1 MIAMN
6 ATNSRVGIMLTSML
20 LGLMSAASGVHAQET
35 IQKSRNRS
43 EPVAQKQAGNADFE
57 KLLSKADELID
68 NGKPEEAYKL
78 LEPFELKHSG
88 DTRFDYLIG
97 IAALDSG
104 MPDKATLALE
114 RVLLVNPDSAAA
126 RMDMARAYFQLG
138 DILRA
143 KTEFARVLNQN
154 PSDAARSTIQKY
166 LEAIAER
173 EAGNMTHVSGYLE
186 GGIGYD
192 SNVNNSTSQAQ
203 IIAGGTNVTLDP
215 ANVQVSD
222 IYYQVVGG
230 GQATHALIPHWELY
244 AGADLRIRNY
254 RMQKN
259 FDALDLYARAGVSY
273 GTRANQL
280 RIGAFGWEYFLGG
293 FHNSDIGGI
302 NAEWNHVFSPSNQLK
317 IFGQN
322 EQFRYVDPV
331 MQPNDFNQQIIG
343 GGWAHV
349 LEGGMSSLYANLY
362 HGMEQDISTIITP
375 VTPDGGRID
384 GAQRFNGLRVGGL
397 MAVNDHTTVFVNAG
411 AQAGDYS
418 KVNVFF
424 LVQRR
429 DRLFDLTLGE
439 IWHWD
444 KHLTLRPQISYA
456 QDISNIVLYCFDRTE
471 VSLNVSRDL
480 R

>member
-1 MIAMN
+1 MTMN
-6 ATNSRVGIMLTSML
+6 ATNSRVGIMLTSMF
-20 LGLMSAASGVHAQET
+20 LGLMSATSGTHAQET
-35 IQKSRNRS
+35 AQKSRNRA
-43 EPVAQKQAGNADFE
+43 EPVAQKQAGNADYE
-57 KLLSKADELID
+57 KLLSKADELIN

-78 LEPFELKHSG
+78 LEPLELIHSG
-88 DTRFDYLIG
+88 EARFDYLIG

-104 MPDKATLALE
+104 KPDKATLALE

-143 KTEFARVLNQN
+143 KTEFTRVLNQN
-154 PSDAARSTIQKY
+154 PSEAARSTIQKY
-166 LEAIAER
+166 LEAIAEKQDSK
-173 EAGNMTHVSGYLE
+173 MTQVTGYVE

-192 SNVNNSTSQAQ
+192 SNVNNSTSQQQ
-203 IIAGGTNVTLDP
+203 IFAGGTNITLDS
-215 ANVQVSD
+215 ANVQASD
-222 IYYQVVGG
+222 IYYQVAGG
-230 GQATHALIPHWELY
+230 GIAIQSLTPHWALY

-254 RMQKN
+254 RTQKS
-259 FDALDLYARAGVSY
+259 FDALDLYTRAGLSY
-273 GTRANQL
+273 GANADQL

-302 NAEWNHVFSPSNQLK
+302 NAEWSHVFSPSNQIK

-331 MQPNDFNQQIIG
+331 MQPNDFNQQIVG

-349 LEGGMSSLYANLY
+349 LEGGMTSLYANLY

-384 GAQRFNGLRVGGL
+384 GAQSFNGLRVGGL
-397 MAVNDHTTVFVNAG
+397 TAVNDHTMLFVNAG
-411 AQAGDYS
+411 AQTGDYS
-418 KVNVFF
+418 KINVFF
-424 LVQRR
+424 MVQRS
-429 DRLFDLTLGE
+429 DRLFDLTLGD

-456 QDISNIVLYCFDRTE
+456 RDISNISLYSYERTE